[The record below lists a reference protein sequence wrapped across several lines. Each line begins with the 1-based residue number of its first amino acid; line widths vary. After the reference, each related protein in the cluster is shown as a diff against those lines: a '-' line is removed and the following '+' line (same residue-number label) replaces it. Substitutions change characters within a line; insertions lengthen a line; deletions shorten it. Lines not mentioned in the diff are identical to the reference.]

1 MGIYRVFQLKHQ
13 GNQGNQGLLA
23 DLQDLKNTFGATR
36 PDSELV
42 GVFTGLFGLAS
53 DECLLVI
60 KQQPLRAVSID
71 SSFTMIKAH
80 TFTATVRPT
89 ETQSFDQSGIY
100 VFRFWTLAGSQVE
113 PLIALSQKAWAT
125 FEDDFDTEVKALF
138 RQSPSAHQETALLI
152 TWYKNFAAWEASRQ
166 PDPAAASHFRERQ
179 RLVDQA
185 FPIATRLLD

>member
-71 SSFTMIKAH
+71 SSFTVIKAH

-100 VFRFWTLAGSQVE
+100 VFRFWTL
-113 PLIALSQKAWAT
+113 AWAT